1 MVDHPPDQLKSRA
14 LSAADWLNEIP
25 LSSPPA
31 APIPPASAAEDVP
44 PDPEQV
50 EHALEQ
56 AMATEAV
63 ENSKQR
69 RQLQFNYSEK
79 AYGLVCGCLF
89 GWACMLAA
97 SGMVNGV
104 RGLPL
109 WSDKVIMAVTT
120 GVTVSVLAAFLS
132 VIRGLF
138 SDAALNGHEKGQ
150 AKQPKK

>member
-1 MVDHPPDQLKSRA
+1 MIDQPPDPLQSRA
-14 LSAADWLNEIP
+14 LSKSDWLDHIP
-25 LSSPPA
+25 AKEVPITDGVVKPPKEDL
-31 APIPPASAAEDVP
+31 PPEPAEGGREMQD
-44 PDPEQV
+44 
-50 EHALEQ
+50 
-56 AMATEAV
+56 AMASEAL

-104 RGLPL
+104 RGQPL

-150 AKQPKK
+150 AKPPKK